1 VSQLHVVVQY
11 NERRITLS
19 AGDVIGRLWSADLCL
34 NDPAIS
40 ELHAYLSLRDGAL
53 TLLPLRGSLRL
64 YGTQVRAV
72 SLTAGQRIEFGPG
85 IHLDVLDVIVP
96 DHLVELQVGSHTHS
110 LLTDVVSVLANEM
123 TAGREHPKA
132 VATVW
137 NSGEQW
143 FARAGHAPP
152 MAIDIDTPVV
162 VAGVLLCLRHTSLQ
176 AATVAETTGAGRAR
190 PLHIEAQYD
199 SVLIHRPAH
208 PIARFSGIAARIVTT
223 LAEFGGPVHWEVA
236 ANEVWIHIT
245 ERDKLRRRWD
255 RGLSSLRRKLAIAGV
270 RTDLVRTQA
279 GQVELV
285 LAPEDELTVRG

>member
-1 VSQLHVVVQY
+1 
-11 NERRITLS
+11 
-19 AGDVIGRLWSADLCL
+19 
-34 NDPAIS
+34 
-40 ELHAYLSLRDGAL
+40 
-53 TLLPLRGSLRL
+53 
-64 YGTQVRAV
+64 
-72 SLTAGQRIEFGPG
+72 
-85 IHLDVLDVIVP
+85 
-96 DHLVELQVGSHTHS
+96 
-110 LLTDVVSVLANEM
+110 
-123 TAGREHPKA
+123 
-132 VATVW
+132 
-137 NSGEQW
+137 
-143 FARAGHAPP
+143 

-285 LAPEDELTVRG
+285 LAPEDELTVRGSRGEFGGTTRRDVVSILRRPGEPHVRHHCNTVSYRLGSVRIEYRLPAGYRWRESRRRPLCPRQDAQAQVRHD